1 MIGFAVQIDP
11 FYRMIWQLYALL
23 PAVAFCACPLLLG
36 FLGTERKTPDS
47 FDNDGNLRF
56 RRIIVLISISEYV
69 NDIARYICRIPGAQ
83 EVLLVRI
90 HPAGQENM
98 GIGRK
103 PDGCEPAP
111 DIRRDAYYPIKEYFS
126 YLGMTARYAILS
138 TPSHLSTPKI
148 LKYVAK
154 WQGSLIVVD
163 QETIPF
169 IREMLEVSQQ
179 SGKRQLPSVPVMV
192 LRSDETSW
200 LLHAEPPFGKVLI
213 PVHDTTDFQHLLN
226 FIHSL
231 AGNKDVVLLYF
242 ASGTTSGEKGSGFR
256 NGIEQRLNNLAETI
270 HQCGRTVTLVTSTG
284 RPDDE
289 ISMIAEK
296 HRVSIVVA
304 FDGGSWTGVAG
315 SSGSIASFLLS
326 SRWFI
331 PVLVIPAGGWIFKP
345 WPEPAS
351 GGERGY
357 GQNSA
362 ERSTAYD

>member
-47 FDNDGNLRF
+47 FDSDGNLRF
-56 RRIIVLISISEYV
+56 RRIMVLISISEYV

-83 EVLLVRI
+83 EVLLVRVRHSGPVNRNI
-90 HPAGQENM
+90 EQ
-98 GIGRK
+98 K
-103 PDGCEPAP
+103 TDSPDPGP
-111 DIRRDAYYPIKEYFS
+111 DIRNDAIHHVKEYFS
-126 YLGMTARYAILS
+126 YLGMKARIAILS
-138 TPSHLSTPKI
+138 APANLATQKI
-148 LKYVAK
+148 LNYAEK
-154 WQGSLIVVD
+154 WQSSLLVVD
-163 QETIPF
+163 QETLPLV
-169 IREMLEVSQQ
+169 REMLAGSRP
-179 SGKRQLPSVPVMV
+179 SGRRRLPSLLILV
-192 LRSDETSW
+192 LHSDETSW
-200 LLHAEPPFGKVLI
+200 LPDAEPLFGKVLI
-213 PVHDTTDFQHLLN
+213 PVHDTTNFQHLLN
-226 FIHSL
+226 FIYFIP
-231 AGNKDVVLLYF
+231 GNKDVVLLYF

-296 HRVSIVVA
+296 HRVSLVVA

-315 SSGSIASFLLS
+315 SSGSIAPFLLS

-331 PVLVIPAGGWIFKP
+331 PVLVIPAGGWIFATGP
-345 WPEPAS
+345 GTAT
-351 GGERGY
+351 GGDMRY
-357 GQNSA
+357 GRNSA
-362 ERSTAYD
+362 KRGTAYD